1 MGVQG
6 LLPGVSVTTPSSLEH
21 LERKLWLW
29 EGREKKGCSWNHL
42 LLEAFGGT
50 LEGVLYPG
58 HCRAPAG
65 KGDTLSTGKVCK
77 GSFLPRQSGLTL
89 HRALCKHHLQDA
101 SPLCSQNM
109 HLLS

>member
-6 LLPGVSVTTPSSLEH
+6 LLPGVSVTTLSSLEH
-21 LERKLWLW
+21 LERTLWLW
-29 EGREKKGCSWNHL
+29 EGIKKKGFSWNHL
-42 LLEAFGGT
+42 LLEVFRGT
-50 LEGVLYPG
+50 LEVVLYSG

-77 GSFLPRQSGLTL
+77 GSFLARQTGFTL
-89 HRALCKHHLQDA
+89 HGALCKHHPQDA